1 MNSCPCCS
9 SAFANS
15 SRADPTGLAAAAP
28 ARAARRPR
36 ASPSTP
42 QSDDASRC
50 KVLTVGHST
59 RRLVEFIALLLAHH
73 VTQLVDVRT
82 VPRSRHNPQFNADTL
97 PDRLADVSIGYAHA
111 PGLGGFRHTT
121 PESPNTGWRNLSFR
135 GYADY
140 MQGAEFDE
148 NLMGLIVLAQRD
160 RVALMC
166 AEAVQW
172 RCHRS
177 MIADALV
184 VRGIATCE
192 IVSAIRLQAHRLTPF
207 ARVSGHEISYP
218 PSEL

>member
-1 MNSCPCCS
+1 M
-9 SAFANS
+9 
-15 SRADPTGLAAAAP
+15 
-28 ARAARRPR
+28 
-36 ASPSTP
+36 
-42 QSDDASRC
+42 
-50 KVLTVGHST
+50 
-59 RRLVEFIALLLAHH
+59 ALLAAHH

-82 VPRSRHNPQFNADTL
+82 VPKSRHNPQFNADTL
-97 PDRLADVSIGYAHA
+97 PDRLAAVNIGYAHA

-140 MQGAEFDE
+140 MQGAEFAE
-148 NLMGLIVLAQRD
+148 NLMSLIVLTQQD

-166 AEAVQW
+166 AEAVPW

-184 VRGIATCE
+184 ARGIATCE

-207 ARVSGHEISYP
+207 ARVSGQEISYP
-218 PSEL
+218 PAEP